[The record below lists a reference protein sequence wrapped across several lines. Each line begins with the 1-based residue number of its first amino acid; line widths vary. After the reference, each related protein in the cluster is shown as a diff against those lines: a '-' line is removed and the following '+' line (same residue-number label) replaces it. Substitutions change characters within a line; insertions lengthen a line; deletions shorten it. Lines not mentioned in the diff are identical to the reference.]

1 MDYTVDHRCLS
12 LSLWFF
18 LIFSSTVI
26 HSLIT
31 FFILHYLLYR
41 KFSHFSP
48 FGIIVNTHI
57 IFWIT
62 NSLLAKNIWSFQFH
76 YFSSFFHHPK
86 RTALIET
93 VLFFNVSTT
102 NFKRITQL
110 ISNVFFHR
118 ILFSTIHY
126 YKFFFP
132 SISFYI

>member
-1 MDYTVDHRCLS
+1 MFVTITLI
-12 LSLWFF
+12 F
-18 LIFSSTVI
+18 LIFSFIVT